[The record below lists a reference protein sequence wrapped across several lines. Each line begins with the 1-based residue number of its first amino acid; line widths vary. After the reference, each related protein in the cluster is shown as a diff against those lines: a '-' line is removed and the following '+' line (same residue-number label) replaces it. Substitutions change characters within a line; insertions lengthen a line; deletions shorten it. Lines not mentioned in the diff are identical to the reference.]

1 MKAKNFPMFKRMH
14 TVKAIVYRQHTTMLR
29 MYEQY
34 CREASLS
41 AYWSD
46 DDEGDAGVEEAEA
59 TNEVVDDE
67 QF

>member
-1 MKAKNFPMFKRMH
+1 
-14 TVKAIVYRQHTTMLR
+14 VYRQHTTMLR

-34 CREASLS
+34 CREASLC